1 MSLFSDCL
9 TLGDGLSAYIS
20 NQYMQ
25 LERFEM
31 KFEIFELNG

>member
-9 TLGDGLSAYIS
+9 TLGDGLSS
-20 NQYMQ
+20 FSWYMQ
-25 LERFEM
+25 LESFLT